1 MTSTN
6 NQNLFD
12 WAVKQDRRIAW
23 VLTHNKK
30 PVEMG
35 WQQNPHKVGEG
46 LESALVA
53 NDYANALGVNLG
65 HSSLMGLDFD
75 ADDWPQQFADLAGVS
90 VEEGKALLREQ
101 TYVVSPRMIADGTTP
116 RLKVLVPFDQELAQA
131 FADTG
136 CKNKV
141 TESKNGGIGIFGGTG
156 VQFAVYGPYSQKVG
170 DELIEGN
177 YKPRNFNQ
185 IRPCGDVLRHAVL
198 AMLKRVAESK
208 SYKAKSPERRFASDS
223 DIQDLDSAVKFL
235 SASADDFSDSDSWFM
250 VMCAIR
256 DGGDSCLGLAHEF
269 CSQMHNYDARE
280 IDRRWDNGDFN
291 PQPGGHT
298 KATIFQLA
306 AERGWKNPAKGRAP
320 EYTQDSSERPSEG
333 IEGDH
338 SADLIDFKAWL
349 STLLEKDEWMRI
361 PLATKEAKDRGLSLK
376 ESAIKELLQVAE
388 HESRGISIKG
398 RGRRRLKGVEIPALW
413 EGILPAGRSAC
424 FVGLPKSNK
433 TQILANMIGAW
444 WAGETQYLGR
454 KLHGDCPPVIIVGTD
469 QFEQDWINSL
479 KRAGLPGDVD
489 PDMEITPVVE
499 LWSAEQGLALDS
511 AGIEEIRQVAE
522 LNPGALI
529 ICDSVRK
536 LVVAPLGIEEKDARL
551 IGPLQSLEL
560 ELAPYGV
567 SIAYIHHA
575 GKGRAGESPITSGAG
590 GTALPGHV
598 TNMVGL
604 QKVTDRDDEHRV
616 QVWVDG
622 RLGREN
628 KFYIDTSK
636 DGFELLGDGA
646 DITRLENMR
655 KAEGQLTEVQ
665 EEVLLALR
673 EVFVVENLPVT
684 AEQLCSHIGGDYMK
698 DGKAYL
704 QRMNSKLRSLKNKL
718 LADSDNQSTS
728 TGRITLWTPVQLPA
742 TQGYDSF

>member
-6 NQNLFD
+6 NQSLFD
-12 WAVKQDRRIAW
+12 WAVEQDQRIAW

-170 DELIEGN
+170 DELIEGD

-208 SYKAKSPERRFASDS
+208 SYKAKSPDRRFASDS
-223 DIQDLDSAVKFL
+223 DVQDLDSAVKFL

-280 IDRRWDNGDFN
+280 IDRRWDNGDFD
-291 PQPGGHT
+291 PKPGKTT
-298 KATIFQLA
+298 KATLFQLA

-320 EYTQDSSERPSEG
+320 KYTQDSSKTPSGGTEEPQRTYTEDINCLLDLELQEFIDQVIPLRKQIKKTHGVNDAKINASLMDAIRQRFSPVAKKKTVQRRRSVRRTSIAKTVYLHDGLTPAASICMTDGPSSAGKSMFEIEKGIATVEG
-333 IEGDH
+333 RGCFDRDHPTKQGSVLFIATDSGVNDFYATLDQLGYGDHPALLQGQLMEGDEGYVEGAPSFFVWGESPEDGLTAWTATPANIAQLIEFCRENDVSYIVMDSVKTIMGPVGGYTDNQVVAQFMTMLKSTVCLSTGATICLINH
-338 SADLIDFKAWL
+338 DGVEDGAASGAKAWVENVTMRTRLEPLETPDGARSGTKAIICKDRIGGNARSFGYKFAADAAFELMDDVELVSRADDQIAWILWEAHLNGKPFLKKASILEETRKASIADSTVSNTLSQCESADLIRK
-349 STLLEKDEWMRI
+349 K
-361 PLATKEAKDRGLSLK
+361 
-376 ESAIKELLQVAE
+376 
-388 HESRGISIKG
+388 SRGVYELTTRQLEAFK
-398 RGRRRLKGVEIPALW
+398 R
-413 EGILPAGRSAC
+413 
-424 FVGLPKSNK
+424 
-433 TQILANMIGAW
+433 TY
-444 WAGETQYLGR
+444 GE
-454 KLHGDCPPVIIVGTD
+454 
-469 QFEQDWINSL
+469 
-479 KRAGLPGDVD
+479 
-489 PDMEITPVVE
+489 
-499 LWSAEQGLALDS
+499 
-511 AGIEEIRQVAE
+511 
-522 LNPGALI
+522 
-529 ICDSVRK
+529 
-536 LVVAPLGIEEKDARL
+536 
-551 IGPLQSLEL
+551 
-560 ELAPYGV
+560 
-567 SIAYIHHA
+567 
-575 GKGRAGESPITSGAG
+575 
-590 GTALPGHV
+590 
-598 TNMVGL
+598 MV
-604 QKVTDRDDEHRV
+604 
-616 QVWVDG
+616 
-622 RLGREN
+622 
-628 KFYIDTSK
+628 
-636 DGFELLGDGA
+636 
-646 DITRLENMR
+646 
-655 KAEGQLTEVQ
+655 
-665 EEVLLALR
+665 
-673 EVFVVENLPVT
+673 
-684 AEQLCSHIGGDYMK
+684 
-698 DGKAYL
+698 
-704 QRMNSKLRSLKNKL
+704 
-718 LADSDNQSTS
+718 
-728 TGRITLWTPVQLPA
+728 
-742 TQGYDSF
+742 